1 MNRRVFLQIFIKN
14 SYAKIHAEFENME
27 VYKTMSSQY
36 VCGNHTKVFVCN
48 DNISL
53 YLSESEISL
62 SESELNTIH
71 EYWKEAVAKNPKLF
85 DGVVLSV
92 KSVETL
98 SNEIKIEL
106 EKTHYSH
113 MTYMMNHE
121 HANITKC
128 SAVAVG
134 GNIITKDGY
143 YVFGRMS
150 NHTSFPGVIQCI
162 GGGLSAE
169 DLFDGDPVHTFLREC
184 REEIGLTGED
194 IISIDNKKYIY
205 IRENQSTVGICYNAK
220 TGLTRETLLQRF
232 KETATD
238 GEIASLVFV
247 HETYE
252 AISDLFMQQS
262 LVDYAKIIFEKQ
274 LLHKPFDDISEYDFV

>member
-1 MNRRVFLQIFIKN
+1 
-14 SYAKIHAEFENME
+14 
-27 VYKTMSSQY
+27 MSSQY

-162 GGGLSAE
+162 GGGLSEE
-169 DLFDGDPVHTFLREC
+169 DIFDGDPVHTFLREC
-184 REEIGLTGED
+184 REEISVTSDD
-194 IISIDNKKYIY
+194 IVSIDHKKYFY
-205 IRENQSTVGICYNAK
+205 IRDNQSTVGICYTARI
-220 TGLTRETLLQRF
+220 GLTKDTLLQRF
-232 KETATD
+232 EETATD
-238 GEIASLVFV
+238 GEIESLVFV
-247 HETYE
+247 NETYE
-252 AISDLFMQQS
+252 AISDLLMQPS
-262 LVDYAKIIFEKQ
+262 VVDYAKAIFGKQ
-274 LLHKPFDDISEYDFV
+274 LLDQSFGDIREYDFG